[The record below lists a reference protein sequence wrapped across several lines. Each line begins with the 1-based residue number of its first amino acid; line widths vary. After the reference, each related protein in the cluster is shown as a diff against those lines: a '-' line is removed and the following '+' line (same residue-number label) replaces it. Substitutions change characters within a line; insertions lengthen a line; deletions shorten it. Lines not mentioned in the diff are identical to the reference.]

1 MARIAVL
8 IVTHNSERCLARCLA
23 RLSDQQE
30 EVQCILVDA
39 GSSSTT
45 YLDGLDTRPGTRLLR
60 TANIGFAAANN
71 LGYRAIP
78 EETECVVFLNP
89 DAFLAPGTLDRARA
103 ILAAH
108 PRVACL
114 TGPLLGWDLQA
125 DRSSG

>member
-71 LGYRAIP
+71 LGYRAIL

-103 ILAAH
+103 S
-108 PRVACL
+108 
-114 TGPLLGWDLQA
+114 TE
-125 DRSSG
+125 DR